1 MVLRGGRAQPRLQ
14 SNAPEAYHIAVS
26 ATTRYHGDTYPN
38 VVPSEG
44 GFYTLACLPRR
55 WLSRLAPAAV
65 GIAMIACSSGLSDDP
80 VAVVTLQLDR
90 KVVPL
95 GGPVKMAIQFVVSP
109 DLKPLEE
116 DLWVMVHFLDV
127 NGDMMWAADHEP
139 SVPTSQWQPGQTISY
154 TRRERIPMYPYVGD
168 SIVTVGLYS
177 PATGERWALTGDSIG
192 EKAYRATSVAIA
204 PQAESSFVYY
214 QDGWH
219 GNETDP
225 ETKVMWRWTTEK
237 ASFSFRNPRSD
248 AVFYLELSGRFDY
261 FETPQEVEIRIGE
274 QVIYEIRLDSLENQ
288 FHEIPLG
295 VAQLGDA
302 DSVTID
308 LYVDQTFVPESVSG
322 GLSADLRS
330 LGARVFYAFL
340 EPLSP

>member
-1 MVLRGGRAQPRLQ
+1 M
-14 SNAPEAYHIAVS
+14 N
-26 ATTRYHGDTYPN
+26 
-38 VVPSEG
+38 
-44 GFYTLACLPRR
+44 CLPRR
-55 WLSRLAPAAV
+55 WLSWLATVAV
-65 GIAMIACSSGLSDDP
+65 GIGMMACSSGLSDDS

-90 KVVPL
+90 EVVPL

-109 DLKPLEE
+109 DLEPLEE
-116 DLWVMVHFLDV
+116 DLRVMVHFLDMD
-127 NGDMMWAADHEP
+127 GDMMWAADHEP

-154 TRRERIPMYPYVGD
+154 TRREQIPMYPYVGD
-168 SIVTVGLYS
+168 SIVAVGLYS

-192 EKAYRATSVAIA
+192 QRAYRATSVALA
-204 PQAESSFVYY
+204 PQSESSFVYY

-219 GNETDP
+219 GDETDP
-225 ETKVMWRWTTEK
+225 ETKAMWRWTTEK
-237 ASFSFRNPRSD
+237 ASLSFRNPGSD
-248 AVFYLELSGRFDY
+248 AVFYLELSGRPDY

-274 QVIYEIRLDSLENQ
+274 QLIYEIRLNGLENQ
-288 FHEIPLG
+288 FHEIPLSIT
-295 VAQLGDA
+295 QLGET

-340 EPLSP
+340 EPRSP